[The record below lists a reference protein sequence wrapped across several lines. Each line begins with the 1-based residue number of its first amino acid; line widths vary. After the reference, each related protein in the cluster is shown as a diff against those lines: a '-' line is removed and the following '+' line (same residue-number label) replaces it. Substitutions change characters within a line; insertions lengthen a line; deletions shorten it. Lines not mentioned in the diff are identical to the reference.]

1 MIGSHDH
8 KQQRQRAIRD
18 LIASRPVGSQ
28 REVVDA
34 LSAQGFEVTQ
44 ATVSRD
50 ITELGLVKAPGAGGH
65 VYVTPELAGTATT
78 ASAPTP
84 AASDDR
90 LIRILADIPV
100 TIGRSG
106 LILVLTGTPGTASV
120 IAQAIDESSLHEQEG
135 TLAGDN
141 TLLVLFAD
149 ESRLARWLERFQA
162 IQARTGGSRIP

>member
-1 MIGSHDH
+1 MTRRLE
-8 KQQRQRAIRD
+8 RQRAIRR
-18 LIASRPVGSQ
+18 LVTSRPVGSQ

-50 ITELGLVKAPGAGGH
+50 ITELGLVKAPGADGH
-65 VYVTPELAGTATT
+65 VYVTPELVA
-78 ASAPTP
+78 APNGA
-84 AASDDR
+84 AASDTR
-90 LIRILADIPV
+90 LERILGDIPV

-149 ESRLARWLERFQA
+149 ESRLARWLERFNT
-162 IQARTGGSRIP
+162 IQIHAGGSRIS

>member
-1 MIGSHDH
+1 MNGQHGHDF
-8 KQQRQRAIRD
+8 KTQRQRAIRD
-18 LIASRPVGSQ
+18 LVTSRPVGSQ

-34 LSAQGFEVTQ
+34 LSAQGFAVTQ

-50 ITELGLVKAPGAGGH
+50 IAELGLVKAPGTDGP
-65 VYVTPELAGTATT
+65 VYRTPDRLGTPG
-78 ASAPTP
+78 SGSS
-84 AASDDR
+84 SDDR
-90 LIRILADIPV
+90 LERILADIPV

-120 IAQAIDESSLHEQEG
+120 IAQAIDESSLREQEG

-149 ESRLARWLERFQA
+149 ESRLGRWLDRFSA
-162 IQARTGGSRIP
+162 IQARSGGSRIP

>member
-1 MIGSHDH
+1 MNTNGTGQTGHDH
-8 KQQRQRAIRD
+8 KQQRHRAIRD

-50 ITELGLVKAPGAGGH
+50 ITELGLVKAPGADGH
-65 VYVTPELAGTATT
+65 VYLTPELAGR
-78 ASAPTP
+78 
-84 AASDDR
+84 AAGSDDR

-106 LILVLTGTPGTASV
+106 LTLVLTGTPGTASV
-120 IAQAIDESSLHEQEG
+120 IAQAIDESTLHEQEG

-149 ESRLARWLERFQA
+149 ESRLGRWLDRFQL
-162 IQARTGGSRIP
+162 IQARSGGSRIP